1 MNEQYLQTMP
11 KPTLLDVYELSVVN
25 NICNQILREVIS
37 LSNVSM
43 AHIIMNGGNVSLWHK
58 HSKMTEVY
66 FIINGNGILYH
77 GNQAL
82 LVETGAYLVL
92 PPNTPHKLRNIG
104 KYDLEHLVFAIPPF
118 DSNDVEILDD
128 NITENITPKKFNYNK
143 PSITAL
149 DGALIYEL
157 MDAEERKD
165 LDVALAVGFLP
176 PRRKAIPHYHHI
188 SEEIYYVTEG
198 LGKVMVGEQTFEV
211 KKGSVVYVPT
221 NRVHALENRSDSEK
235 LRILCV
241 SSPSYTEEDFLKVP

>member
-1 MNEQYLQTMP
+1 MP
-11 KPTLLDVYELSVVN
+11 
-25 NICNQILREVIS
+25 
-37 LSNVSM
+37 NVSM
-43 AHIIMNGGNVSLWHK
+43 AHVIMNKGNISLWHK

-66 FIINGNGILYH
+66 FILKGTGILYH
-77 GNQAL
+77 GNRAL
-82 LVETGAYLVL
+82 RVETGAYLVL
-92 PPNTPHKLRNIG
+92 PPNTPHKLRNTG
-104 KYDLEHLVFAIPPF
+104 KCDLEHLVFAIPPF
-118 DSNDVEILDD
+118 DSNDVEILDED
-128 NITENITPKKFNYNK
+128 ITENITPKKFNYNK

-176 PRRKAIPHYHHI
+176 PRKKATPHYHHI
-188 SEEIYYVTEG
+188 SEEIYYVTGG
-198 LGKVMVGEQTFEV
+198 LGKAMIGEQTFEV

-221 NRVHALENRSDSEK
+221 NSVHALENRSDSEG